1 MGGSFKTMAPK
12 FASMEVEMFGGKK
25 DPFLFMKTKLD
36 PIFKN
41 PSKFDPTG
49 TIGRSTN

>member
-1 MGGSFKTMAPK
+1 MAPK
-12 FASMEVEMFGGKK
+12 FASMVVEMFGGKI

-41 PSKFDPTG
+41 PSEFDSTG
-49 TIGRSTN
+49 TIGRPTN

>member
-1 MGGSFKTMAPK
+1 MEAEMSGGNT
-12 FASMEVEMFGGKK
+12 
-25 DPFLFMKTKLD
+25 DPFRVLKTNMD

-41 PSKFDPTG
+41 PSVFDPTG